1 LRISKPAA
9 LIVAVTVACV
19 AAALLVPP
27 IAQPL
32 HYHRFADGRAV
43 LGIANFGDTASNA
56 AFLVVALAGLV
67 IVFRRRD
74 AFERDIERWPY
85 AMFFAGL
92 VLTAFGS
99 TYYHLAPDNPRLFWD
114 RLPMTIAFAGLVA
127 GQISDRIS
135 VRAGVALLVPIA
147 LVGMASVMYW
157 RATELA
163 GHGNLVPYA
172 IVQGYAML
180 ALILI
185 ASLWPSRY
193 TRGRDLLYVFG
204 WYALA
209 KICETFDRG
218 IFEIGHAV
226 SGHTLKHLFAA
237 LSGLAVCVML
247 VRRQRLF
254 RDDSVVLES
263 KAAVS

>member
-1 LRISKPAA
+1 LRISKRAT
-9 LIVAVTVACV
+9 LLVAVTVVCIV
-19 AAALLVPP
+19 AALLVPP

-32 HYHRFADGRAV
+32 HYHRFADSRAF
-43 LGIANFGDTASNA
+43 LGIPNFGDAASNA
-56 AFLVVALAGLV
+56 AFFIVGLAGFV
-67 IVFRRRD
+67 IVFRHRA
-74 AFERDIERWPY
+74 AFERDSERWPY
-85 AMFFAGL
+85 ATFFAGL

-99 TYYHLAPDNPRLFWD
+99 GYYHLAPDNGRLFWD

-135 VRAGVALLVPIA
+135 VRAGVALLVPMMF
-147 LVGMASVMYW
+147 VGMASVVFW

-172 IVQGYAML
+172 VVQGYTML
-180 ALILI
+180 VLILI

-209 KICETFDRG
+209 KVCETFDRG
-218 IFEIGHAV
+218 IFEIGHVV

-237 LSGLAVCVML
+237 LSGVAACVML
-247 VRRQRLF
+247 ARRRRLF
-254 RDDSVVLES
+254 GDDSVVLES
-263 KAAVS
+263 RAAVS